1 MSVSLYDK
9 ALYDKINAWV
19 KDKRARVLAPDESL
33 RLFQISS
40 DENKDKPVTLPL
52 IALSRASNIEIS
64 YTHKRPM
71 TFDGMMLDHV
81 HVPEDLTEKEK
92 EEWLNQL
99 WEDGKAK
106 SIQLNAIPM
115 VLNYQLDIY
124 AKERKTIDEYVRNF
138 VFNLVNTPQVTV
150 VLPYNSV
157 EYKHDSNVK
166 VLSPIQDNS
175 DIPSRLFSGQFYRYT
190 IGLIIDDA
198 YLFSAPIENTL
209 GFGDYEVEI
218 GNDGEFE
225 N

>member
-33 RLFQISS
+33 RLFQISA

-64 YTHKRPM
+64 YTHKRPL
-71 TFDGMMLDHV
+71 TFDGMMLDHA
-81 HVPEDLTEKEK
+81 HVPEGLTEKEK
-92 EEWLNQL
+92 EEWFNKL
-99 WEDGKAK
+99 WDDGKAK

-138 VFNLVNTPQVTV
+138 VFNLVNNPKVTF

-209 GFGDYEVEI
+209 SFGDYEVEI